1 MKNED
6 INRHN
11 AYNNSLAFAN
21 KLRKERLLI
30 FSLITLFLLISV
42 LFNNTVSS
50 QPILE
55 KATFAGGCFWCME
68 AALEKVEGVIEV
80 ISGYTGGEAPNPTYE
95 EVSTGKTGHYEAVEV
110 LFDPTVVSYA
120 DLLDVFWRN
129 IDPTD
134 DGGQFYDRGSQYRT
148 AIFYHNDEQKKIAE
162 QYLPFHLSN
171 GHLLLLFR
179 LSVPGNFVVAK
190 LSATDLYF
198 LFHFLPE

>member
-1 MKNED
+1 
-6 INRHN
+6 
-11 AYNNSLAFAN
+11 
-21 KLRKERLLI
+21 
-30 FSLITLFLLISV
+30 
-42 LFNNTVSS
+42 
-50 QPILE
+50 
-55 KATFAGGCFWCME
+55 ME

-80 ISGYTGGEAPNPTYE
+80 ISGYTGGETPNPTYE

-162 QYLPFHLSN
+162 QSKAELGNSGRFTGEIVTRILPVTEFYPAEEYHQDYYLKNP
-171 GHLLLLFR
+171 
-179 LSVPGNFVVAK
+179 
-190 LSATDLYF
+190 
-198 LFHFLPE
+198 